1 VTVIRQPARLRY
13 QIVTI
18 TVTRMLINTAY
29 RLVYPFLPAIARGL
43 GVNLET
49 VALAITA
56 RSSLGLLGPVFGVI
70 ADRRGRR
77 AGMLIGLS
85 AVIAALLL
93 MTILPL
99 YGIFFAGLL
108 LLGAGKIIFDT
119 SMQAYVGDRV
129 DYRRRGL
136 AIGLTELAWSA
147 AYLVG
152 IPAAGWLIARSGWNA
167 AFPWLAVLLV
177 GCGVLLARLV
187 SSGRGSSGPP
197 PALSEAISTLLIHRS
212 ALAALSA
219 SLLISLANELVSIVF
234 GVWLEE
240 AFSLQIA
247 ALGAAS
253 IVIGVA
259 ELGGE
264 GLVISVVDRLGKRR
278 AVALGAGASVL
289 SALMLPTLGSSMEG
303 SLLGLFLFYLT
314 FEATLVTSIAL
325 MTEIVPERRAT
336 LMAGN
341 VAFVSL
347 GRALGAPLGTAL
359 FAGGIAANAIAS
371 AAAYLL
377 ALGLV
382 ILFVR
387 QE

>member
-1 VTVIRQPARLRY
+1 MTAVRQPARLRY

-18 TVTRMLINTAY
+18 TVTRTLINTAY
-29 RLVYPFLPAIARGL
+29 RLVYPFLPTIARGL
-43 GVNLET
+43 GVDLEA

-56 RSSLGLLGPVFGVI
+56 RSSLGLLGPAFGVI

-77 AGMLIGLS
+77 AGMLIGLG

-93 MTILPL
+93 MTLLPV
-99 YGIFFAGLL
+99 YGALFGGML
-108 LLGAGKIIFDT
+108 LLGAGKIVFDT

-152 IPAAGWLIARSGWNA
+152 IPLAGWLIARSGWNA
-167 AFPWLAVLLV
+167 AFPWLAALLV
-177 GCGVLLARLV
+177 GCSVLLARLV
-187 SSGRGSSGPP
+187 SGGRGSGGQP
-197 PALSEAISTLLIHRS
+197 PALLEAIRDLLTHRS
-212 ALAALSA
+212 ALAALSV
-219 SLLISLANELVSIVF
+219 SLLITFANELVSIVF
-234 GVWLEE
+234 GVWLEN

-264 GLVISVVDRLGKRR
+264 GLVIGVVDRLGKRR
-278 AVALGAGASVL
+278 AVALGAGASIL
-289 SALMLPTLGSSMEG
+289 SALALPALGSSVEG

-325 MTEIVPERRAT
+325 MTEIAPERRAT
-336 LMAGN
+336 LLAGN
-341 VAFVSL
+341 VAFVSF
-347 GRALGAPLGTAL
+347 GRMVGAPLGTAL
-359 FAGGIAANAIAS
+359 FAGGIAVNA
-371 AAAYLL
+371 AAAALAYLL
-377 ALGLV
+377 ALGVV